1 MNFTEQEQ
9 DYYELILDMLDDGT
23 IDESERAL
31 LNKRISKYGI
41 SDERAKEIEDFAL
54 QEIQNKNKP
63 KFNTEGEEE
72 YYELLEDMLDDGTI
86 DKSERSLLNK
96 RKVKYNVSDKRAKE
110 FEDYI
115 KSVKVNN
122 YTILNSYN
130 NNAYDL
136 FKQGEVYY
144 NDKNYEEAIKCFKKS
159 AELEPNDWYNWNW
172 LGNTYNKNGN
182 YEEAIKCLKKA
193 VELSPDN
200 WSNWYLLGISYN
212 ENGNYEEAI
221 RCFNKSIELD
231 PNAWINWN
239 WLGASYNKN
248 GNYKEAIRCLNKA
261 VELKPDDQ
269 SNWRWLGRSY
279 NGNGEY
285 EEAIRCLKKAV
296 ELMPEILN
304 LFPKAKL
311 HLWGDKEGTYK
322 REIVKLVKKAGLE
335 NSVLFHGFEK
345 NLDVIYKNMD
355 VLLMYSR
362 CEGFGRVTVE
372 AMSYGIPVLG
382 YDSGGTSELIKENVN
397 GYLFKNP
404 KELIDK
410 LCLLIQDEK
419 HFNNIR
425 LGAYNDSRINYNIEK
440 YCSNVENFINFII
453 SRK

>member
-296 ELMPEILN
+296 ELNPDNANNWEWLGNSYNKNGKFKEAQNAYAKALEIEPDNDYYKKQFKLN
-304 LFPKAKL
+304 EDKA
-311 HLWGDKEGTYK
+311 
-322 REIVKLVKKAGLE
+322 
-335 NSVLFHGFEK
+335 N
-345 NLDVIYKNMD
+345 
-355 VLLMYSR
+355 
-362 CEGFGRVTVE
+362 
-372 AMSYGIPVLG
+372 
-382 YDSGGTSELIKENVN
+382 
-397 GYLFKNP
+397 
-404 KELIDK
+404 
-410 LCLLIQDEK
+410 
-419 HFNNIR
+419 
-425 LGAYNDSRINYNIEK
+425 
-440 YCSNVENFINFII
+440 
-453 SRK
+453 RK